1 MSHTSFFVTPK
12 IKCFSQEP
20 PAYSKL
26 VQAFH
31 DDPDCKYLRFGQ
43 WFYNRFLGSVQGDKR
58 DFVDRLHAE
67 QNYEKCKEMILT
79 LYKEYQWPM
88 A

>member
-1 MSHTSFFVTPK
+1 MSHTTFFVTPK
-12 IKCFSQEP
+12 IKCVTQEP
-20 PAYSKL
+20 PAFIELYAL
-26 VQAFH
+26 WCN
-31 DDPDCKYLRFGQ
+31 DPANKDLRFGQ

-67 QNYEKCKEMILT
+67 RDIRKCQDMIET

>member
-1 MSHTSFFVTPK
+1 MSIHYTPK
-12 IKCFSQEP
+12 IKMFSREP
-20 PAYSKL
+20 IPFADL
-26 VQAFH
+26 VLAFQT
-31 DDPDCKYLRFGQ
+31 DADCKYLRFGQ

-88 A
+88 V